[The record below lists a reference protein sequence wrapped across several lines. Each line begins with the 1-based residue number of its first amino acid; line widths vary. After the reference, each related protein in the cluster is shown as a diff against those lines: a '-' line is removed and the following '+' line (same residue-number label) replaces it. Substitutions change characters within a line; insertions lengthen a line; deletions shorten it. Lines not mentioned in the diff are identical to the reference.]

1 MDKYPHVTII
11 VPVLNREN
19 TIGMCIESLLKLDYR
34 SYEVIV
40 VERGS
45 TDKSRCIV
53 SKYPVELILLGRGRT
68 IRS

>member
-1 MDKYPHVTII
+1 MISKRRSFVMDKYPHVTII

-19 TIGMCIESLLKLDYR
+19 TIGMCIESLLKLDYP

-45 TDKSRCIV
+45 TDKSRHIV
-53 SKYPVELILLGRGRT
+53 SKN
-68 IRS
+68 IRLS